1 MNNEEIHEQI
11 MKDFGFTQE
20 QLDNTEPATDEE
32 MARWEAEWTAEAD
45 AHNEHDL
52 SIEHL
57 TDSKAIEIAKQVR
70 QYLHDNYRMI
80 HGGGCRM
87 FSENFTYVTGG
98 GDRDFI
104 KHSTNAVLSLVM
116 DGGLFY
122 DYFSPNGD
130 MAYYGGD
137 DGYKLEQYIQSL
149 GYMAEWITS
158 YCLGVYEQ

>member
-1 MNNEEIHEQI
+1 MNDI

-45 AHNEHDL
+45 ARNEHDL

-98 GDRDFI
+98 GDRDFVT
-104 KHSTNAVLSLVM
+104 HESGAVLSLVM
-116 DGGLFY
+116 DGGGFY

-130 MAYYGGD
+130 MAYYGGS
-137 DGYKLEQYIQSL
+137 DGYKLEQHIQSL